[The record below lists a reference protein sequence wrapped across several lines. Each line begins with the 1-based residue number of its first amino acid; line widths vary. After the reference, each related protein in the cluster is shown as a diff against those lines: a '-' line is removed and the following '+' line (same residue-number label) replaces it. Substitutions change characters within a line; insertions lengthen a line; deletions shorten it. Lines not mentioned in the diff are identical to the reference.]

1 MMWSPL
7 GADLKENNQ
16 HADPPTSMCYHG
28 ARFTSVA
35 SYLFNA
41 VNYSDPPLPVVRLE
55 TGQARVTR
63 LESGMAAYLVDQP
76 DPFRVWIGHTE

>member
-1 MMWSPL
+1 MARDSQVWLHTCSMRSTIQTPL
-7 GADLKENNQ
+7 
-16 HADPPTSMCYHG
+16 
-28 ARFTSVA
+28 
-35 SYLFNA
+35 
-41 VNYSDPPLPVVRLE
+41 LPVARLE